1 MQISVHRTVF
11 FSYQNSGVLRD
22 SGIASWKEVAE
33 TEKGLDTGSGV
44 FGRESLEVRRP
55 AEK

>member
-44 FGRESLEVRRP
+44 LGRELLEVRRP